1 MKVITTSGK
10 EFEINFEGTESHKQQ
25 RALFEHLESVGMFT
39 PMDPEKDLARFIEET
54 CKAEEFSHLDE
65 PTIKMVCTYF
75 FEMYANKMK
84 MGEIDEIDFVIM
96 TLSNTV
102 LALEKW

>member
-1 MKVITTSGK
+1 
-10 EFEINFEGTESHKQQ
+10 
-25 RALFEHLESVGMFT
+25 
-39 PMDPEKDLARFIEET
+39 
-54 CKAEEFSHLDE
+54 
-65 PTIKMVCTYF
+65 
-75 FEMYANKMK
+75 MYAHKMK